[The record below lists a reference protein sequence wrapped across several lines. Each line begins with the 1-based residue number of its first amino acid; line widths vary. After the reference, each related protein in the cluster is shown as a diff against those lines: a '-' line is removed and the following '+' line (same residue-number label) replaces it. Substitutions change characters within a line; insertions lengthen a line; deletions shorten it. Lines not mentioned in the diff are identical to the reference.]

1 MSTTHCPKCKSD
13 NVAYYSRKKY
23 FFRSAGCLTVIL
35 FCLYTIYGLKD
46 EDPNPVVLIGIF
58 GSLFFISLS
67 TIFLIYYL
75 IKGIRQKEA
84 GYQCGFCKNKFST
97 GLIIQDPGEEDL
109 LRTVRKVK

>member
-13 NVAYYSRKKY
+13 NVAYNSRKKY
-23 FFRSAGCLTVIL
+23 FFRSARCFTVIL
-35 FCLYTIYGLKD
+35 FGLFIIDSLKNEPVD
-46 EDPNPVVLIGIF
+46 AVVLIGVF

-67 TIFLIYYL
+67 TLFLIYYL

-97 GLIIQDPGEEDL
+97 GLIMQDPDEEDL
-109 LRTVRKVK
+109 LRSVRKTK